1 MVYFTTMEFI
11 WKGLNISLY
20 ELANN
25 WSIDMFVTGKLTTLL
40 NNYLMNNIRVIVTGK
55 NIKQDKYSPS
65 LKIQGVLKIS
75 KVKRFKCTLF

>member
-1 MVYFTTMEFI
+1 MEFI

-20 ELANN
+20 ELVNN
-25 WSIDMFVTGKLTTLL
+25 WSIDMFVTGKLLTLL

-65 LKIQGVLKIS
+65 LKIQRVLKIS
-75 KVKRFKCTLF
+75 KVKSL

>member
-25 WSIDMFVTGKLTTLL
+25 WSIDMFVAGKLITLL

-65 LKIQGVLKIS
+65 LKIQRVFKIS
-75 KVKRFKCTLF
+75 KSKLF

>member
-1 MVYFTTMEFI
+1 MEFI

-25 WSIDMFVTGKLTTLL
+25 WSIDMFVTGKLITLL

-65 LKIQGVLKIS
+65 LKIQRVFKIS
-75 KVKRFKCTLF
+75 KSKKI

>member
-25 WSIDMFVTGKLTTLL
+25 WSIDMFVTGKLITLL

-55 NIKQDKYSPS
+55 NKN
-65 LKIQGVLKIS
+65 KIS
-75 KVKRFKCTLF
+75 IHPA

>member
-1 MVYFTTMEFI
+1 MEFV

-25 WSIDMFVTGKLTTLL
+25 WSIDMFVTGKLITLL

-65 LKIQGVLKIS
+65 LKIQRVFKIS
-75 KVKRFKCTLF
+75 KSKNI

>member
-1 MVYFTTMEFI
+1 MEFI

-25 WSIDMFVTGKLTTLL
+25 WSIDMFITGKLITLL

-65 LKIQGVLKIS
+65 LKIQRVLKIS
-75 KVKRFKCTLF
+75 KVKRFKLSLF

>member
-25 WSIDMFVTGKLTTLL
+25 WSIDMFVTGKLITLL

-65 LKIQGVLKIS
+65 LKIQRVFKIS
-75 KVKRFKCTLF
+75 KSKKI

>member
-25 WSIDMFVTGKLTTLL
+25 WSIDMFVTGKLITLL

-65 LKIQGVLKIS
+65 LKIQRVLKIS
-75 KVKRFKCTLF
+75 KSKKI

>member
-25 WSIDMFVTGKLTTLL
+25 WSIDMFVTGKLITLL

-65 LKIQGVLKIS
+65 LKIQRVLKIS
-75 KVKRFKCTLF
+75 KKI

>member
-25 WSIDMFVTGKLTTLL
+25 WSIDMFVTGKLITLL

-65 LKIQGVLKIS
+65 LKIQRVLKIS
-75 KVKRFKCTLF
+75 KMI